1 MSHQTH
7 TRFQNDM
14 LMWLMEE
21 AQGDERSTRNLALRI
36 LTVNFAAIHTSSM
49 VCLLTPLTPVRA

>member
-1 MSHQTH
+1 
-7 TRFQNDM
+7 M